1 MVANQVYSE
10 DEMEKLYE
18 YLPRELVTF
27 VLVTLFSLLIGLSQR
42 KISLKREGETTLF
55 GTDRTFTFIGILGYL
70 LYILDPVDYRLFMG
84 GGAIL
89 GLLLGLNY
97 YVKQSQFHVF
107 GVTTIII
114 ALITYCIAPI
124 VATQPSWFYVMVVV
138 TVLLFTELKHTFT
151 ELAQR
156 MKNDEMITLAKFLA
170 ISGIIL
176 PMLPN
181 ENLIPDINLTPYT
194 VWLAT
199 VVVSG
204 ISYLSYLLRRYVF
217 HESGILVSGII
228 GGLYSST
235 ATISV
240 LARKSRKAPA
250 QEAPEYAAAMLL
262 AVSMMFLRFLILI
275 GIFSK
280 AILAEIY
287 PYLLIMSFVTA
298 GVAWYLHRKRKSIP
312 VTGEEAEE
320 EDEVTEEDLRRA
332 EEEFLHGPMGN
343 TDLNPEDDTE
353 GTEEAQPLT
362 EEEELERFIESIQP
376 ENGADPRDIVP
387 REKELTDDEKQ
398 LFTYFVKVPG
408 MKEQLV
414 DTLYDVQMA
423 AADKTSKTGNII
435 VMGGKECGKTR
446 LISGLIPAICKE
458 LNLEASKVAYVF
470 ADQINGKNIYKIFSK
485 LAGGFLVIEN
495 ANQLTPETVEMLD
508 KAMEVN
514 TDGLTVIVEDEKI
527 GMRKL
532 IARYPK
538 FAKKFTSMINI
549 PVFTNDELVNFARV
563 YTKENGYAIDQ
574 MGMLALYNLIGIN
587 QKEDSPMNVGAVKEL
602 IDAAIAKSQGG
613 IRKFKRNVSKKRIDR
628 DGYIVLYEKDFTK

>member
-1 MVANQVYSE
+1 MRKKLSSCQQEVNSLQAAANQIYLE
-10 DEMEKLYE
+10 QGMEKLYE

-70 LYILDPVDYRLFMG
+70 LYILDPVEYRLFMG

-124 VATQPSWFYVMVVV
+124 VDTQPSWFYVMVVV

-280 AILAEIY
+280 EILAAIY
-287 PYLLIMSFVTA
+287 PYLLIMSLVTA
-298 GVAWYLHRKRKSIP
+298 GVAWYLHRKRKQVP
-312 VTGEEAEE
+312 VTDEEAEE
-320 EDEVTEEDLRRA
+320 EDTSNPLEFKVALIFAVLFVVFTIVTHYTL
-332 EEEFLHGPMGN
+332 LYTGTGG
-343 TDLNPEDDTE
+343 LNV
-353 GTEEAQPLT
+353 LS
-362 EEEELERFIESIQP
+362 FIAGLS
-376 ENGADPRDIVP
+376 DITP
-387 REKELTDDEKQ
+387 
-398 LFTYFVKVPG
+398 F
-408 MKEQLV
+408 
-414 DTLYDVQMA
+414 
-423 AADKTSKTGNII
+423 I
-435 VMGGKECGKTR
+435 
-446 LISGLIPAICKE
+446 
-458 LNLEASKVAYVF
+458 LNLLQGSGVAVMVVTARSCTAPAMWWEQAPSCWASTP
-470 ADQINGKNIYKIFSK
+470 
-485 LAGGFLVIEN
+485 GGWAFWHPWSRIRS
-495 ANQLTPETVEMLD
+495 ARSHGCRPETTGCPSGCCSEARCWT
-508 KAMEVN
+508 KQ
-514 TDGLTVIVEDEKI
+514 GL
-527 GMRKL
+527 
-532 IARYPK
+532 
-538 FAKKFTSMINI
+538 
-549 PVFTNDELVNFARV
+549 
-563 YTKENGYAIDQ
+563 
-574 MGMLALYNLIGIN
+574 
-587 QKEDSPMNVGAVKEL
+587 
-602 IDAAIAKSQGG
+602 
-613 IRKFKRNVSKKRIDR
+613 VS
-628 DGYIVLYEKDFTK
+628 GN